1 MKELNNLDQLADK
14 IYQEGIEK
22 AQRES
27 KSILSSAAAERAKM
41 LEAAREEAK
50 KIVGDAQ
57 REASRIARSTEQ
69 ELIRKGKQLI
79 SDLKVEIHRLLG
91 DKILAKNT
99 QAALVDVSF
108 LQTAILEAIRCWEA
122 TDSLEL
128 VLPSELEDKLGEAF
142 QQSVRE
148 HAQNLTITF
157 NNRLRSGFRI
167 TEKEQAYQISF
178 TESDFIALFTPYL
191 EEQTA
196 KLFFPTET

>member
-41 LEAAREEAK
+41 LEAAQEEAK
-50 KIVGDAQ
+50 KIVDNAQ

-79 SDLKVEIHRLLG
+79 SDLKVEIHQLLG
-91 DKILAKNT
+91 EKILAKNT
-99 QAALVDVSF
+99 QTALADTSF
-108 LQTAILEAIRCWEA
+108 LQTAILEAIRSWEA

-128 VLPSELEDKLGEAF
+128 VLPSKLEDKLGEAF

-157 NNRLRSGFRI
+157 NDRLSSGFRI

-196 KLFFPTET
+196 KLFFSSDT